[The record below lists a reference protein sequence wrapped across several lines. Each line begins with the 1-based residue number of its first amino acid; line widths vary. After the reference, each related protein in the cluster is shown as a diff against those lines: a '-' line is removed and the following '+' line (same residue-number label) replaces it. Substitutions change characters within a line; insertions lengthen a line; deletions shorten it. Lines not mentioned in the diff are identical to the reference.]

1 MGALGK
7 KFMQKELEEL
17 HRLLGRLCGEIAITL
32 SLHRITGGKYTLRK
46 WLDLLREAEKKLE
59 KLAED

>member
-1 MGALGK
+1 M

-17 HRLLGRLCGEIAITL
+17 HKLLGRVCGEIVMSLTL
-32 SLHRITGGKYTLRK
+32 RKVTGGKYTLRK
-46 WLDLLREAEKKLE
+46 WLDLLREAAQKLE

>member
-1 MGALGK
+1 
-7 KFMQKELEEL
+7 MQKELEEL